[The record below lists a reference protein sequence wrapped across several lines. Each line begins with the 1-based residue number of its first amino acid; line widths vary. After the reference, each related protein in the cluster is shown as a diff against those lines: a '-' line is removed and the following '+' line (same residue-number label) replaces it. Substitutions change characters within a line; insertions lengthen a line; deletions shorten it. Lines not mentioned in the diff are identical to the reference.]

1 MIDRRAM
8 VLGACAAAGA
18 QLVLGTVA
26 IPGVQGASEHPAV
39 ARMRIVAADLLATQ
53 RSGTA
58 AAYYKMITRHADV
71 PAIALYALGS
81 YRPELKRSQRDPFFR
96 GVGMFIARYFADQAR
111 AYSVAKAEISPSVRE
126 DADEV
131 LVHSTVTLTSGSTYT
146 VVWRLA
152 EAGKAFD
159 LALEKARHIE
169 GYPAV
174 AARMIKRQIEAA
186 AHGSDWGLSAMDK
199 DQQLAVW
206 LSEEFAAVRRRFA
219 GKG

>member
-18 QLVLGTVA
+18 PLVLGTAVRA
-26 IPGVQGASEHPAV
+26 ASEHPAV
-39 ARMRIVAADLLATQ
+39 ARMRVVAADLLATQ

-71 PAIALYALGS
+71 PAIALYALGP

-152 EAGKAFD
+152 EAGKGYKIRDVQVLGFSLRYLQRSIFQSFIASRGGTFQ
-159 LALEKARHIE
+159 AL
-169 GYPAV
+169 Y
-174 AARMIKRQIEAA
+174 AALTQ
-186 AHGSDWGLSAMDK
+186 
-199 DQQLAVW
+199 
-206 LSEEFAAVRRRFA
+206 
-219 GKG
+219 